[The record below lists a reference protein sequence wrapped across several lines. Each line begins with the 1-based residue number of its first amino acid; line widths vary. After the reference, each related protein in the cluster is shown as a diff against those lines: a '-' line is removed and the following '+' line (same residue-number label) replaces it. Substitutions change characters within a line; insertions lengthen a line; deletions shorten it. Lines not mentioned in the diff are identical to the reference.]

1 MKLKSITLHNYRGY
15 IHETIDF
22 TDGLNTIT
30 GIGGAGK
37 SAVRKGIEFV
47 TKNEQ
52 GGHIFS
58 YWIVDD
64 KGKIIKGESC
74 WVEIHTTDGDIVRR
88 ERTRDD
94 NFYVI
99 NGGPPIRNFSQG
111 VPDDVK
117 AIFNLEDVN
126 LQSQFEP
133 HFMLNDSASAVAKTL
148 NKNGGLENIDTSIA
162 ANKKLRGKIKKAKD
176 ASDANLKTYEK
187 NLAEFAFI
195 DDMEKDVNELIVLE
209 SDRDGILKKHSE
221 LNTQFELIR
230 DTTTALATI
239 NDVMCHKEEV
249 VAILKLYEKVVEE
262 RESNENLSE
271 VGQVIHDL
279 KTSLENIDKM
289 VRHKNVVAEILSL
302 YADKSVE
309 TKRYNTLLD
318 SVEKIEGL
326 EESLKS
332 YTDLNKYKGLVADIL
347 TLYSDLEKEKK
358 NNTDMEN
365 KFNSI
370 CTYEKDIKTI
380 DKELK
385 ELYAKLEG
393 QNCPIC
399 GSKIKK
405 EEVC

>member
-1 MKLKSITLHNYRGY
+1 MKIKKVIFHNYRGY
-15 IHETIDF
+15 SDETIDF
-22 TDGLNTIT
+22 TDGLNTLV
-30 GIGGAGK
+30 GAGGSGK
-37 SAVRKGIEFV
+37 SCIRKGIEFV
-47 TKNEQ
+47 INNDQ
-52 GGHIFS
+52 RGNIFA

-64 KGKIIKGESC
+64 KGKIKKGESC

-99 NGGPPIRNFSQG
+99 NDGDPIRNFNQG
-111 VPDDVK
+111 VPDDVVK
-117 AIFNLEDVN
+117 LFNLEDVN
-126 LQSQFEP
+126 IQSQFEP

-176 ASDANLKTYEK
+176 ASDDNLKTYEK
-187 NLAEFAFI
+187 NLAEFSFI
-195 DDMEKDVNELIVLE
+195 DDMEKDVNSLIELE
-209 SDRDGILKKHSE
+209 SDRDILCEKHDDLKLHSE
-221 LNTQFELIR
+221 LIR
-230 DTTTALATI
+230 NATTVLATI

-262 RESNENLSE
+262 RESNKNLSK
-271 VGQVIHDL
+271 VGQTIHDL
-279 KTSLENIDKM
+279 QSSLEDIDKI
-289 VRHKNVVAEILSL
+289 VCHKDVVNEILSL

-309 TKRYNTLLD
+309 TKRYNALLD

-326 EESLKS
+326 EEDLKS
-332 YTDLNKYKGLVADIL
+332 YTDLNKYKGLVADL
-347 TLYSDLEKEKK
+347 LKLFSALEKEK
-358 NNTDMEN
+358 NDNTDMER

-370 CTYEKDIKTI
+370 CNYEKDIKTI

-385 ELYAKLEG
+385 ELCAKLEG

-405 EEVC
+405 EGVC